1 MREKRENNPKQN
13 KYRTRVVLEKK
24 QKRRR
29 QKELFLGRVLF
40 STEQKKEHLTYYVF
54 ILPDDEALGDVR
66 GKG

>member
-1 MREKRENNPKQN
+1 MRITLN
-13 KYRTRVVLEKK
+13 KTNIARVVLEKK
-24 QKRRR
+24 QKRKR